1 MSRIPEQ
8 AKPAGRGIL
17 RSFRRFRS
25 DKRGV
30 AAIEFALIAPIMIG
44 LYIMLNE
51 TASGLRAARKVT
63 MAARVTSDL
72 VTQLTNVANADRDD
86 VFASLT
92 PVMAPFNASLASI
105 RITSVR
111 FDSNGRGYVD
121 WSEAQGTGLTAHTRC
136 KTTQPLSS
144 GVPNP
149 LGTISVPNGLWVA
162 NSSVVL
168 AEVQYAY
175 TPVLGYNIT
184 GTIELNDQLFTRPR
198 AGTHV
203 TRTGSPATPCAT

>member
-1 MSRIPEQ
+1 M
-8 AKPAGRGIL
+8 AGDRHIGGGIL
-17 RSFRRFRS
+17 RRIRRFRS
-25 DKRGV
+25 DNRGV

-51 TASGLRAARKVT
+51 TASGMRAARKVT
-63 MAARVTSDL
+63 MTARIASDL

-86 VFASLT
+86 IFNAVTPVMSPFAASLT
-92 PVMAPFNASLASI
+92 SI
-105 RITSVR
+105 RITSIR
-111 FDSNGRGYVD
+111 FDASGKGYVD
-121 WSEAQGTGLTAHTRC
+121 WSEAQGTALTAHTRC
-136 KTTQPLSS
+136 KTTDPTSPPHAL
-144 GVPNP
+144 GLIDVPA
-149 LGTISVPNGLWVA
+149 GLKVA

-168 AEVQYAY
+168 AEVSFDY